1 MSDNEFLV
9 NGVNIKPELDK
20 LYAEEMKAECAQA
33 IESQREIANFNDK
46 NRPKF
51 MDGFGEV
58 YLSVDRA
65 MYMLSRKLFGDDCW
79 EDPDFQDWVH
89 KNFEDYRVKGESA
102 GLHVPIN
109 GLKTNLN
116 VA

>member
-1 MSDNEFLV
+1 MSDFVV
-9 NGVNIKPELDK
+9 NGVDIKPELDK
-20 LYAEEMKAECAQA
+20 LYAEEMKVDCANA
-33 IESQREIANFNDK
+33 IESQKDIAKFNDQ

-58 YLSVDRA
+58 VLSVSEDLYHAARLV
-65 MYMLSRKLFGDDCW
+65 YGDQIW
-79 EDPDFQDWVH
+79 EDRDFQDWVH
-89 KNFEDYRVKGESA
+89 KNYPEHRVKSESR

-109 GLKTNLN
+109 GLRTNLS